1 MQPAHDSGVE
11 GRSLLRN
18 SYSRPYRKADDLLG
32 AFSGD
37 WDRNGG
43 GCCCGGG
50 YSGGGGEAS
59 LFSDGTL
66 LALLAAAGLAF
77 YILYTAITAAAAAR
91 SFRKKRSVPNAERQ
105 EERVLDIEDFFFNGL
120 EEFEEK
126 IDRIAEG
133 QGQDENNW
141 IANLYN
147 TFVGEYGQV
156 DNELKEE
163 DMDGIEPPI
172 LDETWG
178 LGTKKTATTVE
189 DPVSLDEDEDE
200 ERAKRSVEDN
210 VVQGSDEEKCRVDMW
225 RCLSGVIE
233 GGLHYM
239 DKPEGIMGFAK
250 KTMFKIAFHG
260 GFSNVWTGV
269 MSIPEARK
277 LKKCMTAHEECISY
291 EVIRREAESSLD
303 PADPEYSLYA
313 NFQKATNRTTETTEK
328 ATTETSSKR
337 KRIIV
342 NPEFVQG
349 MDESDG
355 VNQFDEEVQE

>member
-1 MQPAHDSGVE
+1 
-11 GRSLLRN
+11 LR
-18 SYSRPYRKADDLLG
+18 
-32 AFSGD
+32 
-37 WDRNGG
+37 
-43 GCCCGGG
+43 
-50 YSGGGGEAS
+50 
-59 LFSDGTL
+59 T
-66 LALLAAAGLAF
+66 
-77 YILYTAITAAAAAR
+77 
-91 SFRKKRSVPNAERQ
+91 
-105 EERVLDIEDFFFNGL
+105 FFFNGL

>member
-1 MQPAHDSGVE
+1 M
-11 GRSLLRN
+11 
-18 SYSRPYRKADDLLG
+18 
-32 AFSGD
+32 
-37 WDRNGG
+37 
-43 GCCCGGG
+43 
-50 YSGGGGEAS
+50 
-59 LFSDGTL
+59 
-66 LALLAAAGLAF
+66 
-77 YILYTAITAAAAAR
+77 
-91 SFRKKRSVPNAERQ
+91 
-105 EERVLDIEDFFFNGL
+105 DFFDDILFGL